1 MDEWELLVRDCLDR
15 LEREECRLLAWG
27 VADGGFL
34 AEEVDDL
41 AAAAVAAAGMAA
53 SPEEVRQAL
62 ADRRLLFSF
71 RQEGREIYRT
81 RMAEAVRLFSRLRQ
95 LFPSRQWQ
103 LAPTLV
109 SDYRFDRRA
118 RRYPCR
124 DLEPDQVLR
133 SMAADVRLAP
143 LQRQALAALLRTAEA
158 QPLHLSE
165 FQLRATR
172 RMLLDLDSRAS
183 RGLIVC
189 AGTGT
194 GKTLA
199 FYLPALTHLTSLVAG
214 NSCWTKAIAI
224 YPRNELLKDQFSET
238 YLEARRLDGTLR
250 HSAGRKLLLGA
261 FFGPTPRV
269 ARDILGRYEPW
280 GRERGGA
287 FECPY
292 LRCPRCSGPL
302 LWARSDVEHGV
313 ERLGC
318 ARAGCGARV
327 EPDEVVLTR
336 ERMAQSPPDVL
347 FATTEMLNRQMT
359 NQQFRHVFGVGDRV
373 RRPKIMLLDEVHTY
387 EGTSGAQVTLL
398 LRRWHHAVGG
408 RVHFTGLSATL
419 PAAAEFFGQLVGLR
433 PGSVEEVSPRSQDLD
448 PAPEAAEYLLALRGD
463 PAAGTSLL
471 STSIQAAMLLRRLLD
486 PRDSEPSGGL
496 YGKRVF
502 VFTDDLDVTNRLY
515 NNLQDAE
522 GLDSWGRV
530 VPGQAPLAALR
541 SFTAPDH
548 SARLRDG
555 QSWQFSETIGHPLGL
570 GVPLRISRTSSQDA
584 GVDRGS
590 DVVVATAAL
599 EVGYNDPE
607 VGAVL
612 QHKAPRDWAAYL
624 QRKGRAG
631 RRRSMRPWTVV
642 VLSDYGRDRLAFQA
656 YEQLFDPELPHR
668 TLPVANRYVLR
679 MQAAFA
685 FMDWVAARVPH
696 DVPAGS
702 VWVDFSGPVSGS
714 APWVL
719 AIRRRQEW
727 ERDLVHALLDGDEE
741 LCRALEAHLQAAL
754 AVSADV
760 VRSLLWETPRPLY
773 TSVLPTLLRRLES
786 GWRRVPAH
794 PGETER
800 DYQVNDHPLPD
811 FVPQQLFGDLN
822 LPEVEV
828 VVPPQMKGQESST
841 HFLALLQAMRTLA
854 PGRVTRRFGVEH
866 AFANHWVAPPSLGE
880 AVQQLPVE
888 TLCAE
893 FEEAGAFEVREPA
906 GVRAI
911 RCVRPWRIE
920 AAKPPPQVLTTS
932 NSQLVWRSQ
941 VIPRGEDERLRF
953 EPPRGWAWADFL
965 REVRFFTH
973 SHHTH
978 VEVRRFAVGARA
990 SLRFQNGTSLDAEVC
1005 YTEREGGGPAAV
1017 GFTQEVDGI
1026 VFRYRSPTDLGLRA
1040 DHSNRAKVRGF
1051 RTAYFRQ
1058 RVQTDLTMMV
1068 MANSFQREW
1077 LVQIYL
1083 SALTV
1088 RAVGGNVSL
1097 AEAHAEL
1104 GRCDMAARLGH
1115 VLDVI
1120 FQSLA
1125 PDDDAAGRQR
1135 VHETLLSL
1143 CHDPAVQGAL
1153 HGLAPLL
1160 WAAPDEGWHRWA
1172 ATRFKSTLGCALMEA
1187 CQQLCPDMDAADLLL
1202 DIDPGPRPAGVS
1214 PPEEGVEEIWITEA
1228 MLGGGGVVEE
1238 ILRQFAA
1245 DPRRFFRLAESALA
1259 PCDYELIDRELTCVL
1274 ERSADDAEVVT
1285 ALADVRGA
1293 EGNAPLQ
1300 AAAARLRR
1308 LLADRGL
1315 VVNHAVSAALHARL
1329 LRPGT
1334 SPTTDGLLLALMRD
1348 WREQE
1353 ARLGIEIE
1361 ARVYA
1366 FLAAERPESA
1376 AALSSLG
1383 PVPHNDPYWRFQ
1395 TLYGLFWP
1403 RGHLVRAQSLAS
1415 YNPYAEAPSPDR
1427 EILLDLLRAGEPSVR
1442 LDGEWQPRVHAALAE
1457 HGAVRLEASFDDRDR
1472 LKEALLHAAATP
1484 VEAGFLHLHP
1494 HLASLTLE
1502 PGGAEA
1508 TLDIREVLP

>member
-1 MDEWELLVRDCLDR
+1 MLLRDLLDR

-27 VADGGFL
+27 VTDGGFL
-34 AEEVDDL
+34 AEEIDEL
-41 AAAAVAAAGMAA
+41 ASAAIDAAGLAT
-53 SPEEVRQAL
+53 SPQEVRQAL
-62 ADRRLLFSF
+62 ADRKLLFSF
-71 RQEGREIYRT
+71 RQEGRETYRT
-81 RMAEAVRLFSRLRQ
+81 RMAEAVRLFARLRQ
-95 LFPSRQWQ
+95 LFPSRKWQ

-124 DLEPDQVLR
+124 NLEPDEALR
-133 SMAADVRLAP
+133 SVATEVRLAP
-143 LQRQALAALLRTAEA
+143 QQRQALAALLRIGEA
-158 QPLHLSE
+158 QPLRLSE

-183 RGLIVC
+183 RGLIVS

-199 FYLPALTHLTSLVAG
+199 FYLPALTHLATLVAG
-214 NSCWTKAIAI
+214 GAYWTKAIAI

-250 HSAGRKLLLGA
+250 HAAGRKLLLGA
-261 FFGPTPRV
+261 FFGPTPRT
-269 ARDILGRYEPW
+269 ARDILGRFEPW
-280 GRERGGA
+280 GRERSGG

-292 LRCPRCSGPL
+292 LRCPRCGGTL
-302 LWARSDVEHGV
+302 LWARPDVERGV

-318 ARAGCGARV
+318 VRTGCGAV

-373 RRPKIMLLDEVHTY
+373 RRPKILLLDEVHTY
-387 EGTSGAQVTLL
+387 EGTSGAQVALL

-419 PAAAEFFGQLVGLR
+419 PGAAEFFGQLVGLR
-433 PGSVEEVSPRSQDLD
+433 PGSVEEVSPRAEDLD

-463 PAAGTSLL
+463 PASGTSLL
-471 STSIQAAMLLRRLLD
+471 STSIQAAMLLRRFLD
-486 PRDSEPSGGL
+486 PRDGDPSGGL
-496 YGKRVF
+496 FGKRVF

-541 SFTAPDH
+541 SFTAPEH
-548 SARLRDG
+548 SGRLRDG
-555 QSWQFSETIGHPLGL
+555 QSWQFCEEIGHPLGL
-570 GVPLRISRTSSQDA
+570 GVPLRVSRTSSQDA
-584 GVDRGS
+584 GVDRAS

-668 TLPVANRYVLR
+668 TLPIANRYVLR

-696 DVPAGS
+696 DVPTGS
-702 VWVDFSGPVSGS
+702 VWTDFSGPVSGS
-714 APWVL
+714 AAWVT

-727 ERDLVHALLDGDEE
+727 EGDLVRALLAGDEE
-741 LCRALEAHLQAAL
+741 QCRALESHLQAAL
-754 AVSADV
+754 AVSPEV

-794 PGETER
+794 AGETAR

-828 VVPPQMKGQESST
+828 VIPPQIKGQDPST

-866 AFANHWVAPPSLGE
+866 AFANHWVAPPSLVDP
-880 AVQQLPVE
+880 VQQLPVE

-893 FEEAGAFEVREPA
+893 FEEAGAFEVRDA
-906 GVRAI
+906 GGVRAI

-920 AAKPPPQVLTTS
+920 AAKPPGQVLTTS
-932 NSQLVWRSQ
+932 NAQLVWRSQ
-941 VIPRGEDERLRF
+941 IIPRGEDARLRF

-965 REVRFFTH
+965 QEVRFFTH
-973 SHHTH
+973 SYHTH
-978 VEVRRFAVGARA
+978 VEARRFAVGARA
-990 SLRFQNGTSLDAEVC
+990 GLRFQNGTSLDAEIR
-1005 YTEREGGGPAAV
+1005 YTERDGGGPAAV
-1017 GFTQEVDGI
+1017 GFTQEVDGV
-1026 VFRYRSPTDLGLRA
+1026 VFRYRPPDDIGLSA
-1040 DHSNRAKVRGF
+1040 DHPNRAKVRSF

-1058 RVQTDLTMMV
+1058 RVQTDPTLAT
-1068 MANSFQREW
+1068 MANGFQRDW

-1088 RAVGGNVSL
+1088 QAVGGNVPL
-1097 AEAHAEL
+1097 GEAHAAL
-1104 GRCDMAARLGH
+1104 GRGDMAARFGH
-1115 VLDVI
+1115 VLNVI
-1120 FQSLA
+1120 FQSLT
-1125 PDDDAAGRQR
+1125 PDDDPAGRQR
-1135 VHETLLSL
+1135 VHDTLLSL
-1143 CHDPAVQGAL
+1143 CHEPTVQGSL

-1160 WAAPDEGWHRWA
+1160 WAAPDDRWHRWA
-1172 ATRFKSTLGCALMEA
+1172 AERFKSTLGCALLEA
-1187 CQQLCPDMDAADLLL
+1187 CQQLCPDMDVADLLL
-1202 DIDPGPRPAGVS
+1202 DLDPGPRPAEVS
-1214 PPEEGVEEIWITEA
+1214 PPEAGVEEIWITEA

-1259 PCDYELIDRELTCVL
+1259 PSDYELIDRELTCVL
-1274 ERSADDAEVVT
+1274 ERSAADVDVAS
-1285 ALADVRGA
+1285 ALAGVRGA

-1308 LLADRGL
+1308 LLSDRGL

-1334 SPTTDGLLLALMRD
+1334 SPTTDGLLRSLVRD

-1353 ARLGIEIE
+1353 ERLGIEID

-1376 AALSSLG
+1376 TALASLG
-1383 PVPHNDPYWRFQ
+1383 PVPHHDPYWRFQ

-1403 RGHLVRAQSLAS
+1403 RGHLVRAQALAS
-1415 YNPYAEAPSPDR
+1415 YNPYADAPAPDR

-1442 LDGEWQPRVHAALAE
+1442 LEGDWQPRVHAALAE

-1472 LKEALLHAAATP
+1472 LKEALLHAAATA